1 MRFREK
7 IRGSKAS
14 RVSLCTTVLSSCR
27 TSKTNSGLTITA
39 HIEPK
44 GDTEMAGLD
53 INGQSLNPDVEY
65 TFDLYKTFELEF
77 ENSPSKCP
85 PFLSFL

>member
-1 MRFREK
+1 
-7 IRGSKAS
+7 
-14 RVSLCTTVLSSCR
+14 
-27 TSKTNSGLTITA
+27 
-39 HIEPK
+39 
-44 GDTEMAGLD
+44 MAGLD